1 MSLIPY
7 NFDGKPVRTITRD
20 GEPWFVLAD
29 VCRILEISNPSQAA
43 ARLDDDEKHTLT
55 QNEGGNINGLGA
67 IGAMPT
73 IISEAGLYR
82 LMMRSD
88 KPQAR
93 PFQKWVTSEVIP
105 AIRRDGGYMVA
116 KAEETPEELALRAM
130 KVLQTTID
138 RQKAQ
143 LEVAMPKA
151 DALDRI
157 AGADGSLSV
166 TEAAKALQVRPKDLF
181 SFMLAHKWAYRKS
194 GSGTWLG
201 IAYHTNVGDVTH
213 KVATIKNPDGTD
225 RIVEQLKITPKG
237 LAKLAKG
244 MQVDMGKVMQ

>member
-20 GEPWFVLAD
+20 GEPWFVLVD
-29 VCRILEISNPSQAA
+29 VCKVLSIANPSDVSS
-43 ARLDDDEKHTLT
+43 RLDDDEKDTLG
-55 QNEGGNINGLGA
+55 NAEGIAGPQVQSI
-67 IGAMPT
+67 T
-73 IISEAGLYR
+73 VISESGLYSLIMVSR
-82 LMMRSD
+82 
-88 KPQAR
+88 KPDAKR
-93 PFQKWVTSEVIP
+93 FRKWVTSEVIP

-116 KAEETPEELALRAM
+116 KADETPEELALRAL
-130 KVLQTTID
+130 KVLHATVE

-143 LEVAMPKA
+143 LEVALPKA
-151 DALDRI
+151 EALDRI
-157 AGADGSLSV
+157 ATADGALSV

-181 SFMLAHKWAYRKS
+181 SYMQSHHWAYRKS

-201 IAYHTNVGDVTH
+201 KAYRSNSGDVTH

-225 RIVEQLKITPKG
+225 RIVDQLKITPQG

-244 MQVDMGKVMQ
+244 MQVYMGTMQ

>member
-29 VCRILEISNPSQAA
+29 VCKVLEIANPSNVSH
-43 ARLDDDEKHTLT
+43 RLEDDEKHTLRIM
-55 QNEGGNINGLGA
+55 EGIAGPQVQSL
-67 IGAMPT
+67 T
-73 IISEAGLYR
+73 IISESGLYSLIMVSR
-82 LMMRSD
+82 
-88 KPQAR
+88 KPDAKR
-93 PFQKWVTSEVIP
+93 FRKWVTSEVIP

-138 RQKAQ
+138 RQKSQ
-143 LEVAMPKA
+143 LDVALPKA
-151 DALDRI
+151 EALDRI
-157 AGADGSLSV
+157 ATADGALSV

-181 SFMLAHKWAYRKS
+181 SYMQSHDWAYRRS

-201 IAYHTNVGDVTH
+201 KAPRTNSGDVTH

-244 MQVDMGKVMQ
+244 MQVDMGNVMQ

>member
-1 MSLIPY
+1 MEGIAGPQVQSL
-7 NFDGKPVRTITRD
+7 
-20 GEPWFVLAD
+20 
-29 VCRILEISNPSQAA
+29 
-43 ARLDDDEKHTLT
+43 
-55 QNEGGNINGLGA
+55 
-67 IGAMPT
+67 T
-73 IISEAGLYR
+73 IISESGLYSLIMVSR
-82 LMMRSD
+82 
-88 KPQAR
+88 KPDAKR
-93 PFQKWVTSEVIP
+93 FRKWVTSEVIP

-143 LEVAMPKA
+143 LEVALPKA
-151 DALDRI
+151 EALDRI
-157 AGADGSLSV
+157 ATADGALSV

-181 SFMLAHKWAYRKS
+181 SFMLAHKWAYRKA

-201 IAYHTNVGDVTH
+201 ISYHTNVGDVTH

-244 MQVDMGKVMQ
+244 MQVDMNGVST

>member
-7 NFDGKPVRTITRD
+7 DFDGKPVRTITRD

-29 VCRILEISNPSQAA
+29 VCQILDIMNPRQAA
-43 ARLDDDEKHTLT
+43 TRLDDAEKDGVIL
-55 QNEGGNINGLGA
+55 NDA
-67 IGAMPT
+67 IGRQQSFT
-73 IISEAGLYR
+73 IISESGLYR

-151 DALDRI
+151 EALDRI
-157 AGADGSLSV
+157 ATADGALSV

-181 SFMLAHKWAYRKS
+181 SYMQSHDWAYRKS

-201 IAYHTNVGDVTH
+201 KAPRTNSGDVTH

-244 MQVDMGKVMQ
+244 MQVDMNGVST

>member
-20 GEPWFVLAD
+20 GDPWFVLAD
-29 VCRILEISNPSQAA
+29 VCQVLDIGNPSQAA
-43 ARLDDDEKHTLT
+43 KRLDDDEKHTLIN
-55 QNEGGNINGLGA
+55 NEGISGPQVQSL
-67 IGAMPT
+67 T
-73 IISEAGLYR
+73 VISESGLYSLIMVSR
-82 LMMRSD
+82 
-88 KPQAR
+88 KPDAKR
-93 PFQKWVTSEVIP
+93 FRKWVTSEVIP

-157 AGADGSLSV
+157 ATADGALSV

-244 MQVDMGKVMQ
+244 MQVAIGGKPVP

>member
-20 GEPWFVLAD
+20 GEPWFVLVD
-29 VCRILEISNPSQAA
+29 VCRILGIGNSSDASR
-43 ARLDDDEKHTLT
+43 RLDDGEKDTLD
-55 QNEGGNINGLGA
+55 QIEGIASPQVQSL
-67 IGAMPT
+67 T
-73 IISEAGLYR
+73 IISESGLYR

-116 KAEETPEELALRAM
+116 KADETPEELALRAM

-143 LEVAMPKA
+143 LDVALPKA
-151 DALDRI
+151 EALDRI
-157 AGADGSLSV
+157 ATADGALSV

-181 SFMLAHKWAYRKS
+181 SYMQSHDWAYRKS

-201 IAYHTNVGDVTH
+201 KAYRSNSGDVTH

-225 RIVEQLKITPKG
+225 RIVEQLKITPQG

-244 MQVDMGKVMQ
+244 MQVDMGTMQ